1 MQDNMDADLQFDR
14 RVPLEKRDALIGTCP
29 IRLAKDA
36 QVQALVTP
44 QCSGE

>member
-1 MQDNMDADLQFDR
+1 MQDNMDADLQFDPR
-14 RVPLEKRDALIGTCP
+14 TPLEKRHVLIGTCP

-44 QCSGE
+44 QSYGE